1 MEAGFITE
9 SKALLYWVGFWHQI
23 FPEALGKLGV
33 SGEPITG
40 CVCAGSSEMFRVCEV
55 SPPISPREIPLPT
68 WTGVRPCRLGS
79 PKFTLPS
86 PPYVVPRIENNAWF
100 WLMGNNWPLQK
111 VQPLGGKFQLMI
123 FISPRN

>member
-1 MEAGFITE
+1 GASLPG
-9 SKALLYWVGFWHQI
+9 S
-23 FPEALGKLGV
+23 PEA
-33 SGEPITG
+33 
-40 CVCAGSSEMFRVCEV
+40 M
-55 SPPISPREIPLPT
+55 PLT
-68 WTGVRPCRLGS
+68 TSTGVRLCRLGS

-123 FISPRN
+123 FISPKNGSDMSYLLICAALIIRLRSDLPQL